1 MESLDILELIA
12 TLNSMIKAE
21 QENISELSKLLEKAD
36 HSIIKFIAGSLIHD
50 SEKHMLLHQ
59 ALIDILKGEVKEI
72 GVQEKMAI
80 LNALDRHMKIEEQAM
95 KALESIRAKIH
106 MKGEVKLLKKIE
118 QLLNLQAEEEKRHHK
133 WFKEVVN
140 ALLEKEDA
148 WKEVLHKLKV

>member
-36 HSIIKFIAGSLIHD
+36 HIIIKFIAGSLIHD

-133 WFKEVVN
+133 WFKEV
-140 ALLEKEDA
+140 
-148 WKEVLHKLKV
+148 